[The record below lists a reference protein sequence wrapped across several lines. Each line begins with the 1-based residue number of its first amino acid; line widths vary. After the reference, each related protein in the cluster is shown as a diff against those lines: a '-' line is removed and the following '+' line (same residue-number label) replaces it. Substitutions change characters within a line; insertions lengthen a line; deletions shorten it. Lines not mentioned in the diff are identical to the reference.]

1 MEWLNDRRLVLTVSG
16 GVLALVISIVI
27 AFAITHHGQTQQ
39 VAPPASVGGLVV
51 QMGAPQDAK
60 LDPKE
65 PLRCFVNG
73 QFIGMETLADC
84 AKQNGVATKALD
96 VGIDPNG
103 ALAAGGQPGA
113 GVAPLPPSDA
123 PPADPNAVVDQTVQA
138 AAPGAKTAVGDCLRY
153 GPAGWRKVGD
163 GVSLGICV
171 QALFSGHC
179 EKPGGASYG
188 RWASQTLRL
197 APHRVEISSD
207 NTNFRPLVDQSDACT
222 IADF

>member
-1 MEWLNDRRLVLTVSG
+1 MEWLQDRRLLLTVGG
-16 GVLALVISIVI
+16 GVVALLISAAI
-27 AFAITHHGQTQQ
+27 AIAISRHGHAQAT
-39 VAPPASVGGLVV
+39 ASPASVGGLVV

-73 QFIGMETLADC
+73 QFIGMATLADC

-103 ALAAGGQPGA
+103 ALAAGGAPSA
-113 GVAPLPPSDA
+113 DVAPLPPSDA
-123 PPADPNAVVDQTVQA
+123 PPADQNAAVDPTSQIPIA
-138 AAPGAKTAVGDCLRY
+138 GGRGATGDCLRY
-153 GPAGWRKVGD
+153 GGVGWRKAGD
-163 GVSLGICV
+163 SVTLSACV
-171 QALFSGHC
+171 QVLFAGHC

-188 RWASQTLRL
+188 RWAGQTLRL

-207 NTNFRPLVDQSDACT
+207 NVNFRPLADQSDSCA